1 MPTTFWADCPVCDT
15 YNQDTY
21 SYVEKR
27 WGVKL
32 RVTNPNDPHYVSNNL
47 AITVRDY
54 PEIMTDIEK
63 SGYFEPHGTLWQVN
77 RISADGIAFY
87 LVNHGGKSDDGRH
100 DVWKEV
106 FVFIPMNNVIA
117 IHDVSQEFFINE
129 SLRRIDPE
137 KK

>member
-63 SGYFEPHGTLWQVN
+63 SGYFEQHGTLWQVN

-87 LVNHGGKSDDGRH
+87 LVNHGENRTTEGTMFGKR
-100 DVWKEV
+100 
-106 FVFIPMNNVIA
+106 
-117 IHDVSQEFFINE
+117 
-129 SLRRIDPE
+129 SLYLFR
-137 KK
+137 